1 MTTAYTSLLGL
12 ALPVTGEL
20 SGVWGDTVNNS
31 ITSLLDSAIA
41 GTQTLTAD
49 TTLTTT
55 TGAANQSRQA
65 ILLCSPASANI
76 TITAPAQSK
85 IYTVIN
91 TSATYTVTIVGV
103 GPTTGVTL
111 GVSEKAV
118 VAWNG
123 SDFVR
128 ISNTG
133 GAGVFTS
140 ITDSGNLT
148 FTGTGNRITGDFSN
162 ATIASRVAFQ
172 TSTTNAATT
181 LQVLPNGTSVQAAIN
196 LEGDPAAT
204 TGGVGQFTI
213 TSTDVRIS
221 SAIRGAGTYLPI
233 TFYNGGAERVRI
245 DTSGNV
251 GIGTSAP
258 AEKLQINGGGLLIA
272 GTATTNNYSGLVLD
286 YNSGTGEARVSAG
299 GVSGASSFLTFTT
312 ANGGVEAEKMRI
324 DSSGNVG
331 IGVTPSAWGSSY
343 RAIQMLGGGVG
354 IMSIAN
360 GGYYLTNAYFDGSSF
375 RYVGTAGAMRY
386 EMNSGNGHTW
396 YTAPSGTAGNA
407 ITFTQAMTLNA
418 SGSLGIGTTSLTGIT
433 LAVGK
438 TITGAITS
446 YGVLNNGTIQ
456 SDVTNAAIGY
466 QTSLSTQAAAFTLTN
481 LTHFAASQATIGATS
496 VVTSQ
501 YGFVANSNLTGA
513 TNNYGFYGNIAS
525 GTSRYNLYMN
535 GTADNYLA
543 GNVGIG
549 KNTPTTKLEV
559 AGAVANAL
567 IRINRTD
574 NAAARGALQWTGN
587 DDVVDW
593 QIGTNMVASGG
604 LEFST
609 AAASGLLMTLD
620 TTGNLGIGTSSPST
634 YGAKLAVYSAASS
647 VANIQITNPGVG
659 TGTIGIEAAS
669 SNFKIYNSYASAT
682 LASGVGIDID
692 TAGNVGIGTTS
703 PGSKLDVSSSG
714 ANLVSSRSTGSYS
727 GFVRYV
733 PTGQQ
738 AYDFYFVNGVEV
750 ARVVGEASGLAFN
763 TGSSSAERMR
773 IDSSGN
779 VGIGV
784 TPTANFG
791 PLQVYT
797 STNGTAAYL
806 GNGAGV
812 HAFNG
817 VGFYSS
823 AATLA
828 SSGVWTARSTGAGVV
843 GASNAGTITFYTDTG
858 LTSGS
863 AFTPTT
869 RMTIDGS
876 GNVGIGISSSIAA
889 PLQVYNATAALIQ
902 VDGDVASN
910 IRVTRYSTDT
920 NAGSLQIRKSRGT
933 YASPAAVASG
943 DTAAQLTFSA
953 YGGTNYRAVG
963 SISSVVDTFTSD
975 TNISGYLTLNT
986 NSGSTTVTEKMR
998 IDSSGNVGIGTSSP
1012 SVKLD
1017 VQDTAAIARV
1027 TSTTGTNAVRYQV
1040 ANTGGTSQFGRESS
1054 GGGTILSGADGY
1066 STVLT
1071 GAGAYPMIFGTN
1083 STERM
1088 RIDSSG
1094 NVLVGATGNPA
1105 SAKFFVA
1112 GTAAFGTA
1120 AAPEGQLTSDGT
1132 NAYLDARLTGGG
1144 LIFRTNGSSERM
1156 RLDSVGNLQV
1166 STGAVMHYAPAP
1178 TSIAAATTLT
1188 NAQIQGQIIST
1199 TGTTYTVTMPLGTTL
1214 ETLATWATTNI
1225 SYDFY
1230 VINTASGT
1238 ITIGA
1243 NSNTTL
1249 GSLTIATG
1257 VSAQFR
1263 IRRTAANAFTIY
1275 RLG

>member
-1 MTTAYTSLLGL
+1 MAQTNYTPISLYYSTTA
-12 ALPVTGEL
+12 AAVPVNTNLVNGEL
-20 SGVWGDTVNNS
+20 AINITDGKLYYKNNSGV
-31 ITSLLDSAIA
+31 
-41 GTQTLTAD
+41 
-49 TTLTTT
+49 
-55 TGAANQSRQA
+55 
-65 ILLCSPASANI
+65 
-76 TITAPAQSK
+76 
-85 IYTVIN
+85 
-91 TSATYTVTIVGV
+91 
-103 GPTTGVTL
+103 VTL
-111 GVSEKAV
+111 LASSTA
-118 VAWNG
+118 
-123 SDFVR
+123 
-128 ISNTG
+128 TG
-133 GAGVFTS
+133 GSFTS

-162 ATIASRVAFQ
+162 ATVASRVEFQSSSTNGNTAVGAIPNGTATVSAFDVFNN
-172 TSTTNAATT
+172 SDTTNAGRGR
-181 LQVLPNGTSVQAAIN
+181 LIISGSSFDIQS
-196 LEGDPAAT
+196 
-204 TGGVGQFTI
+204 TI
-213 TSTDVRIS
+213 TGT
-221 SAIRGAGTYLPI
+221 GTYLPM
-233 TFYNGGAERVRI
+233 TFFTGGSERARI

-251 GIGTSAP
+251 GIGTTAPGGSATDRQ
-258 AEKLQINGGGLLIA
+258 LTVL
-272 GTATTNNYSGLVLD
+272 GTSAQVTASNATYTTVL
-286 YNSGTGEARVSAG
+286 
-299 GVSGASSFLTFTT
+299 GVSGANLSYVQATGATPNLTFVTGST
-312 ANGGVEAEKMRI
+312 ERMRI
-324 DSSGNVG
+324 DSSGNVGVGTSTPSVKLDVVGTVQSTGVFSVNGTTTGTASKVWFGSDGGGGGFINVPTGYGLSIFQNNATILAKFDSAGNVG
-331 IGVTPSAWGSSY
+331 IGVTPSAWSTTLKPIEIGNIGTYIAGRPSGNQLD
-343 RAIQMLGGGVG
+343 IGVNNYYNAG
-354 IMSIAN
+354 YKYAN
-360 GGYYLTNAYFDGSSF
+360 TGVAATQYEQ
-375 RYVGTAGAMRY
+375 TAGTHA
-386 EMNSGNGHTW
+386 W
-396 YTAPSGTAGNA
+396 YYAASGTAGNA

-634 YGAKLAVYSAASS
+634 YGAKLAIYSDASS

-659 TGTIGIEAAS
+659 TGTIGIAAAS
-669 SNFKIYNSYASAT
+669 SNFKIYNSYTSAT

-692 TAGNVGIGTTS
+692 TAGNVGINNTNPSNKLDVIAGNDNGVRVQNTAGGIAINLGTTGGVAGFAGTTS
-703 PGSKLDVSSSG
+703 NHPFVLF
-714 ANLVSSRSTGSYS
+714 AN
-727 GFVRYV
+727 
-733 PTGQQ
+733 
-738 AYDFYFVNGVEV
+738 N
-750 ARVVGEASGLAFN
+750 
-763 TGSSSAERMR
+763 AERMR

-889 PLQVYNATAALIQ
+889 PLQIYNATSALIQ
-902 VDGDVASN
+902 VDGDVSSS
-910 IRVTRYSTDT
+910 IRATRYSTDT
-920 NAGSLQIRKSRGT
+920 NGAVYQARKSRGT
-933 YASPAAVASG
+933 FASPTAVASG
-943 DTAAQLTFSA
+943 DTAGTFQFTA
-953 YGGTNYRAVG
+953 YGGTNYRTVG
-963 SISSVVDTFTSD
+963 SIQAFVDTYTSD
-975 TNISGYLTLNT
+975 TNISSYLTFGT

-1012 SVKLD
+1012 RLA
-1017 VQDTAAIARV
+1017 TGY
-1027 TSTTGTNAVRYQV
+1027 TSLCLNNATTGA
-1040 ANTGGTSQFGRESS
+1040 F
-1054 GGGTILSGADGY
+1054 
-1066 STVLT
+1066 
-1071 GAGAYPMIFGTN
+1071 
-1083 STERM
+1083 
-1088 RIDSSG
+1088 IDFS
-1094 NVLVGATGNPA
+1094 
-1105 SAKFFVA
+1105 VA
-1112 GTAAFGTA
+1112 GTRQATITTSATVFDFQSA
-1120 AAPEGQLTSDGT
+1120 LTSPIT
-1132 NAYLDARLTGGG
+1132 
-1144 LIFRTNGSSERM
+1144 FSTNGANERM

-1188 NAQIQGQIIST
+1188 NAQIQNQIINT